1 MLHVKAV
8 CLCVQ
13 VEWNKGHALN
23 HLLDSL
29 QLDNMS
35 DVMPIYI
42 GDDRT
47 DEDAFAVLKQRTNG
61 VGILVSSKVRKGS
74 LHIKMLYIAGLP
86 EISLESNLL
95 VGLL

>member
-1 MLHVKAV
+1 MVLYPVGFEPQVSHV
-8 CLCVQ
+8 CQ

-29 QLDNMS
+29 NLDDMA

-47 DEDAFAVLKQRTNG
+47 DEDAFAVLKQKDNG
-61 VGILVSSKVRKGS
+61 VGILVSTKVPSKPYEPGIICDV
-74 LHIKMLYIAGLP
+74 HYCP
-86 EISLESNLL
+86 HW
-95 VGLL
+95 